1 MEGIDPPSTVDSL
14 GCIGIAERGAH
25 LTHGIA
31 QIHLRGPYKGTTAM
45 NVSGKIA
52 EGAFGV
58 VKLAYLSIPNVPRLV
73 EVAVKTVKGAFSAFF
88 LKVKMNQKWT
98 GCMHLHRLIN

>member
-1 MEGIDPPSTVDSL
+1 MKVRRE
-14 GCIGIAERGAH
+14 
-25 LTHGIA
+25 
-31 QIHLRGPYKGTTAM
+31 
-45 NVSGKIA
+45 IA
-52 EGAFGV
+52 EGAFGIV
-58 VKLAYLSIPNVPRLV
+58 HFAYLSIPNVPRLV